1 MERVSATK
9 APWWDPRRSL
19 AARFAWLLLPLALV
33 PASLYFFVADRELAT
48 SEREVIRFL
57 LDQAK
62 GRERDRLHAAA
73 ATRARELESEAVRLR
88 RVLAAAAAEAAE
100 ALQAP
105 PRSPSPRERLQPLPG
120 GLAGTAPGG
129 ASSAVLGRDAARSA
143 AASRDLEATRLLEAS
158 FLELLAGEPDVVSLY
173 VTTTSGVS
181 RAVPA
186 GDLRRYVRETGL
198 SANFR
203 SPTRNAAPLLV
214 PGERPDAVAWTEI
227 YPDVYRGAG
236 LLVTGVRLVRGRGG
250 KILGEVGADWA
261 IGRSLAGPG
270 SPEGNGHVE
279 VLLTGNG
286 QRPLVEPADGLSP
299 GELAGVVE
307 IARQWAGGDVE
318 LPDGDPTHL
327 FAVIRLSRL
336 PWTYVRRAALLP
348 VRTQVESQ
356 ARSLFEAGSRRRNR
370 LRVLY
375 VAVMLGLG
383 GLVLAAVRR
392 ASEPI
397 RRVAR
402 VADALTAGEPAP
414 GLGELHR
421 LDEVGR
427 LVAAMRKLERRIH
440 RRIATMERTHE
451 LGEAASVMTSPEE
464 TLSRLSR
471 LVAEGVGA
479 EKCWFALWEAETRSL
494 LLTPPGHGV
503 SDDAL
508 RGRRLG
514 LSDRSPAVTTYQA
527 GETYVLNELD
537 ADPDLSLGPVE
548 ALGVTSNVAFA
559 PLRTEV
565 GALGVLAVADKPG
578 GFDADD
584 RAALESFSD
593 QAALLL
599 RNARLYD
606 ELQKSYERLRD
617 AQRNRDYFLQNVNH
631 ELRTPLT
638 AILGWSEILAE
649 DRPDPETMQTA
660 MIQIRRSAQFLLTL
674 ISDLLDLSRFEEGRT
689 RLEREDA
696 DLATVVR
703 EAVEPV
709 SVMAEGKGITLT
721 VQAPPA
727 GEAVVRLD
735 PVRMRQVLWNLLHNA
750 VKFTPRGGR
759 IELSARA
766 DEGGAVLEV
775 RDTGVGVDPKDLP
788 YVFERFRQA
797 DGSATRAY
805 RGMGIGLSLVKAFV
819 ELHGGTVTAES
830 QPGRGTTFR
839 VRIPRPATPEKTRA

>member
-1 MERVSATK
+1 MRGT
-9 APWWDPRRSL
+9 PWWDARRSL
-19 AARFAWLLLPLALV
+19 AARFLWLLLPLALV
-33 PASLYFFVADRELAT
+33 PVSLYWFVADRELAS
-48 SEREVIRFL
+48 SEEEVVRFL
-57 LDQAK
+57 LDQAT

-73 ATRARELESEAVRLR
+73 AARVQELESEAGRLR
-88 RVLAAAAAEAAE
+88 RVLAAASFEAAE

-105 PRSPSPRERLQPLPG
+105 PGPASPAEPLQRLPG
-120 GLAGTAPGG
+120 GLVGTAPGG
-129 ASSAVLGRDAARSA
+129 ASSAVLGAAAVRTAAAR
-143 AASRDLEATRLLEAS
+143 RDLEATRKLEAPY
-158 FLELLAGEPDVVSLY
+158 LELLAGEPDVVSLY
-173 VTTTSGVS
+173 VTTSSGVS

-198 SANFR
+198 SAEFR
-203 SPTRNAAPLLV
+203 SPTRNAAALLA
-214 PGERPDAVAWTEI
+214 PGVRSDAVAWTEI
-227 YPDVYRGAG
+227 YPDVYRGTG
-236 LLVTGVRLVRGRGG
+236 LLVTGVHLVRGRAG

-261 IGRSLAGPG
+261 IGRSIPGREGP
-270 SPEGNGHVE
+270 EANGHVE
-279 VLLTGNG
+279 LLLTGDG
-286 QRPLVEPADGLSP
+286 QRPFVRPADGLSSD
-299 GELAGVVE
+299 ELASIEALV
-307 IARQWAGGDVE
+307 ARGAEGDQELKARGG
-318 LPDGDPTHL
+318 THL
-327 FAVIRLSRL
+327 LTVARLSAL
-336 PWTYVRRAALLP
+336 PWTYVRQASLTP

-356 ARSLFEAGSRRRNR
+356 ARALFEAGGKRRNR
-370 LRVLY
+370 LRILY

-383 GLVLAAVRR
+383 GLVVAAVRR
-392 ASEPI
+392 AVEPI

-414 GLGELHR
+414 QLGGLDR

-427 LVAAMRKLERRIH
+427 LVAAMRNLERRIH
-440 RRIATMERTHE
+440 RRIAMMEKTHQLAE
-451 LGEAASVMTSPEE
+451 TASVMTSPEE

-471 LVAEGVGA
+471 LVAEGMGA
-479 EKCWFALWEAETRSL
+479 EKCWLALWEPETRTL
-494 LLTPPGHGV
+494 ALTPPGHGV
-503 SDDAL
+503 SDEAL

-514 LSDRSPAVTTYQA
+514 LSDRSLAVASYQT
-527 GETYVLNELD
+527 GETFVLNEI
-537 ADPDLSLGPVE
+537 AGEPDHPLGSIE
-548 ALGVTSNVAFA
+548 ALGVTSNIAFA

-649 DRPDPETMQTA
+649 DGPDPETMQTA

-689 RLEREDA
+689 KLEREDT

-709 SVMAEGKGITLT
+709 SVMAEGKGISLS
-721 VQAPPA
+721 VDAPPP
-727 GEAVVRLD
+727 GEAIVHLD

-750 VKFTPRGGR
+750 VKFTSRGGR

-766 DEGGAVLEV
+766 DGAGAVVTV
-775 RDTGVGVDPKDLP
+775 RDTGVGIDAK
-788 YVFERFRQA
+788 
-797 DGSATRAY
+797 
-805 RGMGIGLSLVKAFV
+805 
-819 ELHGGTVTAES
+819 
-830 QPGRGTTFR
+830 
-839 VRIPRPATPEKTRA
+839 